1 LLLLTLL
8 RPPRSQ
14 LRRLKTSTSW
24 RLLAA
29 LLLLLLRRRQTLLQ
43 RFELGETSLSRLE
56 LLAPCKPLSLWM
68 QTLR

>member
-29 LLLLLLRRRQTLLQ
+29 LLLRRLRRRQTLL
-43 RFELGETSLSRLE
+43 RHFELSETSLLHLE
-56 LLAPCKPLSLWM
+56 LLAPCKPLSLWT